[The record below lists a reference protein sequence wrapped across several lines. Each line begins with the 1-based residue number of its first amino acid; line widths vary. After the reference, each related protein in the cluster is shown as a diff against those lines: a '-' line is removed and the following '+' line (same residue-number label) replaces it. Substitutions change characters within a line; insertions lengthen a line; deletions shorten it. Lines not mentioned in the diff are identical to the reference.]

1 MQARGLGGRP
11 CARLAPNHPSLQ
23 AALLGRWGRVLLE
36 VGGQVLKSQVQ
47 PPAPR
52 WTCGA
57 VVSPVPA
64 KEGSLGPA
72 HQDVPKSSSFLVFG
86 FASSPHLIT
95 CPPKPAQAL
104 SPPPLGWGSSL
115 LRFSKRSLSLFWN

>member
-1 MQARGLGGRP
+1 MKHRNYGDIVSCNPEEDPSRRGGSQVQAEGLGGSP

-36 VGGQVLKSQVQ
+36 VGGQVLKCQVW
-47 PPAPR
+47 PPASR

-57 VVSPVPA
+57 VVSPVSA

-72 HQDVPKSSSFLVFG
+72 HQDVPRSSFRFLDL
-86 FASSPHLIT
+86 PLLLLI
-95 CPPKPAQAL
+95 P
-104 SPPPLGWGSSL
+104 
-115 LRFSKRSLSLFWN
+115 